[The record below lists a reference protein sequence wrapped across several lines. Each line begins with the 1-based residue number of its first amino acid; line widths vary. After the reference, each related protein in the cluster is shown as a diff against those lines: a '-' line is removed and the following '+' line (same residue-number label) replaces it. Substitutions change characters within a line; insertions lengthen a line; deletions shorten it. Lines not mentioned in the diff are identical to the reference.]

1 MQLSSA
7 RIDLSRSSFLVIDDS
22 APSLDIMY
30 QILTG
35 FRVGKVRTCKSPE
48 EARDLLARAR
58 FDLVLVDGEMP
69 NEDGIFVTRHV
80 RSNPDLPN
88 FSTPI
93 ILVSTHTPIDKVH
106 RARDAGANLVVKKP
120 VAPGILLSRIQWL
133 GRSSR
138 QFIIS
143 EGYCG
148 PDRRVR
154 KMPLP
159 EGQAERRAQAIAL
172 TANADHAMSQ
182 DEIDSL
188 FG

>member
-1 MQLSSA
+1 MQLSAA
-7 RIDLSRSSFLVIDDS
+7 RVDLSKSSFLAIDDS
-22 APSLDIMY
+22 AQSLDIMY

-35 FRVGKVRTCKSPE
+35 FRVGKVRTSKSPD
-48 EARDLLARAR
+48 EARDLLSRSR
-58 FDLVLVDGEMP
+58 FDLVLIDCEMP
-69 NEDGIFVTRHV
+69 NEDGIYVTRHV

-93 ILVSTHTPIDKVH
+93 VLVSAHTPLDKVH

-120 VAPGILLSRIQWL
+120 VSPGILLSRIQWL

-143 EGYCG
+143 EGYSG
-148 PDRRVR
+148 PDRRIR

-159 EGQAERRAQAIAL
+159 EGLAERRAQAIAL

-182 DEIDSL
+182 DEVDSL